1 MHWVE
6 QVFGFIV
13 QMKKNCKS
21 LIKFEVIISENIKD
35 NVSKCGTVYVLSK
48 LYLRSQNVSVFL

>member
-6 QVFGFIV
+6 RVFGFIV

-35 NVSKCGTVYVLSK
+35 NVSKCGTAYVLSK

>member
-6 QVFGFIV
+6 RVFGFIV

-48 LYLRSQNVSVFL
+48 LYLRLFVS